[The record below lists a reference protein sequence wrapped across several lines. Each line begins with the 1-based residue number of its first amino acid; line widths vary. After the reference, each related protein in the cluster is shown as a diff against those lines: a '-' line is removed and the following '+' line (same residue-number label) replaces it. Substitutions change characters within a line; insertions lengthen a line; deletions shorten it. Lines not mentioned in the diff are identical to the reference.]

1 MNSSTFAW
9 LSHYPSNIAWDV
21 TIDPKPLD
29 TILDAS
35 AAQHGARPAL
45 EFMGKRTSFS
55 ELADQV
61 QQVAAGL
68 QQMGVK
74 KGVKVGLFLP
84 NCPQFVISYFAIL
97 KTGATV
103 VNYNPLYSERD
114 IHHQIEDSGTEIMV
128 TLALK
133 SLYPKVAAQLGKSR
147 LKKIIVSGLEEALPL
162 VKRLAFTTLKKKE
175 IAEYPEDA
183 NHIPFK
189 SLLDSDATL
198 HPVAIHPNDDIAVLQ
213 YTGGTTGVPKGAVLT
228 HANLYV
234 NTMQCRYWFT
244 GMQEGKERFLGCLP
258 LFHVFAMTT
267 VMNLGIATG
276 SEIIL
281 HPRFEMKAVLE
292 DIDKKKPT
300 LMPGVPTM
308 YAAMNNH
315 KSISQYDL
323 TSLKMC
329 ISGGAPL
336 PLEVKQRFEQITGC
350 KLVEGYGL
358 SESSPVVSS
367 NPLFGKNKTGSI
379 GIPLPATI
387 LEVVD
392 PDQPDKLLG
401 IGEKGEICIRGP
413 QVMRGYY
420 QQLDET
426 NRVMKNGRL
435 HTGDIG
441 YMDAEGYFFIVD
453 RLKEMIISGGYN
465 IYPRNIE
472 EALYQ
477 HPEVVEAAVIGIP
490 HPQRG
495 QIPKAFV
502 VKKPESTLDT
512 IQLKKHL
519 SERISA
525 YAMPA
530 QFEFREN
537 LPKSM
542 IGKILKKELV
552 AEEKAKKA

>member
-1 MNSSTFAW
+1 MNHMPHAW
-9 LSHYPSNIAWDV
+9 LASYPANIAWDV
-21 TIDPKPLD
+21 TIEPKPLFA
-29 TILDAS
+29 ILDAAEQQYGS
-35 AAQHGARPAL
+35 RPAV
-45 EFMGKRTSFS
+45 EFMGRRFTFS
-55 ELADQV
+55 EIAASV
-61 QQVAAGL
+61 RNMAAGL
-68 QQMGVK
+68 QKMGVK
-74 KGVKVGLFLP
+74 KGIRVGLFLP

-97 KTGATV
+97 KAGGTV

-133 SLYPKVAAQLGKSR
+133 SLYPKVAAQLGQSR

-162 VKRLAFTTLKKKE
+162 VKRMAFTTLKKKE
-175 IAEYPEDA
+175 IAEFPQDK
-183 NHIPFK
+183 NHVLFRE
-189 SLLDSDATL
+189 LVGEHSDVT
-198 HPVAIHPNDDIAVLQ
+198 PVTIHPNDDIAVLQ

-228 HANLYV
+228 HANLYI
-234 NTMQCRYWFT
+234 NTIQCRHWFT

-267 VMNLGIATG
+267 VMNLGIVTG

-281 HPRFEMKAVLE
+281 HPRFEMKAVFE
-292 DIDKKKPT
+292 DIDRKKPT

-308 YAAMNNH
+308 FAAMNNH
-315 KSISQYDL
+315 KTISQYDL

-350 KLVEGYGL
+350 KLIEGYGL
-358 SESSPVVSS
+358 SESSPVVSA
-367 NPLFGKNKTGSI
+367 NPLFGKNKSGSI

-387 LEVVD
+387 LEVID
-392 PDQPDKLLG
+392 PDQPDKVLG
-401 IGEKGEICIRGP
+401 VGEKGEICIRGP
-413 QVMRGYY
+413 QVMRGYH

-426 NRVMKNGRL
+426 NKVMKNGRL

-477 HPEVVEAAVIGIP
+477 HPEVLEAAVIGIP

-495 QIPKAFV
+495 QVPKAFI
-502 VKKPESTLDT
+502 VKKPESGLDT

-525 YAMPA
+525 YSMPA
-530 QFEFREN
+530 QFEFRES

-552 AEEKAKKA
+552 AEEKSKRG